1 MRLEK
6 RIKLMNVFYFEVY
19 DKKKLIIFPYVRPY
33 DAQLLQKEE
42 LSK

>member
-6 RIKLMNVFYFEVY
+6 RIKLMNIFYFEVY
-19 DKKKLIIFPYVRPY
+19 DKKQLIIFPYVRSY
-33 DAQLLQKEE
+33 DVQLLQKEK